1 MTYKGDPIAEK
12 LDQLAEATR
21 IPALQRKLQARDP
34 MRFRVLPSV
43 LLALAVAGMAVQI
56 GWGGLSGFWI
66 VWAGWMGSFMCQ
78 PFGPMG
84 GARARKL
91 DEREAAIVRQG
102 HFTGMMW
109 ALGVAVLGS
118 LVITFCTVWTMA
130 GMAGLWAPRTPMD
143 WMTITLFLLAVEM
156 NVAVLAASAAMPDP
170 LEVDEE

>member
-118 LVITFCTVWTMA
+118 LVITFCTIWTIA

-156 NVAVLAASAAMPDP
+156 IVAVLAASAAMPDP
-170 LEVDEE
+170 LEDDEE

>member
-143 WMTITLFLLAVEM
+143 WMTITLFLLAVET
-156 NVAVLAASAAMPDP
+156 NIAVLAASAATPEP
-170 LEVDEE
+170 LEDDEE

>member
-102 HFTGMMW
+102 HFAGMMW

-170 LEVDEE
+170 LEDYEE

>member
-156 NVAVLAASAAMPDP
+156 IVAVLAASAAMPDP
-170 LEVDEE
+170 LEDDEE